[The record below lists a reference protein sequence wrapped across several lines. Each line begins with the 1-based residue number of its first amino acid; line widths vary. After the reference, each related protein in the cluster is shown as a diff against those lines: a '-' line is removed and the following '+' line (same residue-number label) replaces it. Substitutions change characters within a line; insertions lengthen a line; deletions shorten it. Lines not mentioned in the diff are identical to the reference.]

1 MPVSLTKSLTKI
13 LAWYRRVIPGLALI
27 YLTMVMG
34 ALVAAGMTTFRWM
47 KLPFLGMLIEPTG
60 YVSNVGPAQEGT
72 WVGKRQGLTFPDRL
86 IRIEH
91 QDLTSATQLNRIL
104 RDLRPGYWVTLVVQR
119 ADGHPEVV
127 LLPLQRFPTADRWM
141 YFFLPAVV
149 GLAYLGAGLWVYFV
163 RQWDAAGRLFVISAA
178 SVAFV
183 LVGLLD
189 ALGIHYWTSLWSLA
203 LGITGGS
210 LLAFT
215 LHFPQRTSLLQ
226 RWPWLH
232 GLPMA
237 VGTALGLWGALSVHW
252 WDRPQ
257 AYVWAWR
264 AEFAFLGLG
273 ILAFLGGNLLQRFRA
288 RSPLAREQA
297 GLVLLSA
304 VISFGPLLGWI
315 GSAVLGWAHPF
326 SPWLVLPLMLFP
338 LGVAYTLLR
347 YRAINVDHL
356 LEQGAIYAIL
366 AAFVSLSYALIAAG
380 LSEFLGLRWEVS
392 RPWLIGLLS
401 FFVALGLEPA
411 RRWVQHLADRV
422 FAHRRRQYRARLS
435 SFGQELIRAVNE
447 AAIWSLLR
455 DYISADLAAQPVHLF
470 VQDPLSGDYRSAQDL
485 EGNTTSDVR
494 FAPQSG
500 FIRFLAQ
507 VKRAY
512 YFGAEDHIPEAWRA
526 DLPRVALLQA
536 VLFVP
541 LPGQEG
547 QLIGFLALG
556 PRRDALFLAADVDY
570 LEGLARQTALALERA
585 RTATLLA
592 RRVDQLNTLTRVAQ
606 GVNATPALDDLLE
619 LIVAQTQHLVP
630 FTWIQIVL
638 WDPQREHYIHAIVV
652 RKGERVPE
660 QEQRPLTE
668 GQGLIW
674 WVLREQRT
682 QRTEDYEHACRVLGV
697 TPEESGILAWMGVP
711 LISKDGVIGA
721 IAVGHHAFDVRYTE
735 EHAELLQAMADLAAG
750 AIVKAHLLRQSDQ
763 RARQLALL
771 NEMGRTITGTLD
783 LNTLQERLLESAR
796 RLLNCATARLWL
808 QDPASGAWEVVAP
821 RDAEPLFRDDSVE
834 QTWILHA
841 VEQQRPLRWP
851 PQKAETVEQI
861 GSEPPLAQAR
871 TVLAVPLLTQDRA
884 IGVLVVADKLDGSR
898 FTEDEGQL
906 LLALAGQA
914 AVAIENARLY
924 AQTDQA
930 LAARV
935 EELSAMELIDRELN
949 ASLDLTQ
956 AMRITLEW
964 ALRRTSSHAGLIGLV
979 REEERIVQIIAEKGF
994 GAVVDPYRHAGLPL
1008 AWPGLQQALLS
1019 ASIQRLSDLEGPRD
1033 FALLPQS
1040 RAQLV
1045 VPILREGGMIG
1056 LLLLESPDPRAYLAD
1071 EVEFLAR
1078 LVEHAAIA
1086 MANAQLYEAVQEA
1099 NRAKSEFVSFV
1110 AHELKTPMTAIRG
1123 YADLLRSGVVG
1134 PLNDNQRNFL
1144 DVIRANVERM
1154 AALVSDLADISRIE
1168 AGQLRLNFQRV
1179 AVPKAVEEV
1188 VRSLGPQIEAKGQRL
1203 ILEVPEDLPEVWAD
1217 PIRLVQILTN
1227 LISNAHKY
1235 TPEGG
1240 TIRIKAALSANEWD
1254 PDGPPQVIHIAVED
1268 TGLGIHP
1275 DEQPRIFQRFF
1286 RSESDRDAKEQP
1298 GTGLGLYITKNL
1310 VEMQGGKIWFESVYR
1325 QGTTFHFTVPVAT
1338 ADQMAPQDGEAQ
1350 PEVREG

>member
-1 MPVSLTKSLTKI
+1 MPWSLSKALRNTLI
-13 LAWYRRVIPGLALI
+13 WYRRVLPGLALI
-27 YLTMVMG
+27 YLIMAIG
-34 ALVAAGMTTFRWM
+34 ALVATGVTTWQWM
-47 KLPFLGMLIEPTG
+47 NQPFLGVLIEPTG
-60 YVSNVGPAQEGT
+60 YVSSVGPAQKEA
-72 WVGKRQGLTFPDRL
+72 WVGKRLGLTFPDRL
-86 IRIEH
+86 KRLEH
-91 QDLTSATQLNRIL
+91 QDLTSITQLNRIL
-104 RDLRPGYWVTLVVQR
+104 RRLQPGDWVTLVVQR
-119 ADGHPEVV
+119 ADGSTEVV
-127 LLPLQRFPTADRWM
+127 LLPLQRFPMADRWM
-141 YFFLPAVV
+141 YFFLPALV
-149 GLAYLGAGLWVYFV
+149 GLVYLGSGLWVYFV
-163 RQWDAAGRLFVISAA
+163 RQWDAAGRLFVIATASA
-178 SVAFV
+178 AFV

-189 ALGIHYWTSLWSLA
+189 ALGAHYWTSLWSLA

-210 LLAFT
+210 LLAFA
-215 LHFPQRTSLLQ
+215 LHFPQRSPWLQ
-226 RWPWLH
+226 RWPWLQ
-232 GLPMA
+232 GIPMA
-237 VGTALGLWGALSVHW
+237 VGSGLGLWGALSVRW
-252 WDRPQ
+252 WHRPW

-264 AEFAFLGLG
+264 AEFAFLGLS
-273 ILAFLGGNLLQRFRA
+273 IVAFLVGNLVQRLRA
-288 RSPLAREQA
+288 KSPLAREQA
-297 GLVLLSA
+297 GLVLASA
-304 VISFGPLLGWI
+304 ALSFGPLLGWMV
-315 GSAVLGWAHPF
+315 AALLGWPHPF
-326 SPWLVLPLMLFP
+326 SPWLVLPLMFFP

-347 YRAINVDHL
+347 YRTINVDHL

-380 LSEFLGLRWEVS
+380 LSEFLGLRWKVN

-401 FFVALGLEPA
+401 FLVALGLEPA
-411 RRWVQHLADRV
+411 RRWVQDLADQV
-422 FAHRRRQYRARLS
+422 FAHRRRQYRLRLS

-455 DYISADLAAQPVHLF
+455 DYIATDLAARPIHLF

-507 VKRAY
+507 VKHAY
-512 YFGAEDHIPEAWRA
+512 YFGAEEQIPEAWRA
-526 DLPRVALLQA
+526 DLARVALLQA

-547 QLIGFLALG
+547 QLLGFLALG

-570 LEGLARQTALALERA
+570 LEGLARQAALALERA

-606 GVNATPALDDLLE
+606 GVNATPTLDDLLE
-619 LIVAQTQHLVP
+619 LVVAQTQHLVP
-630 FTWIQIVL
+630 FSWIQITL
-638 WDPQREHYIHAIVV
+638 WDPQREHYSHAIVV

-660 QEQRPLTE
+660 REQRPLRE
-668 GQGLIW
+668 DQGLIW

-682 QRTEDYEHACRVLGV
+682 QRTDDYEQACRVLGV
-697 TPEESGILAWMGVP
+697 TPEERGILAWMGVP
-711 LISKDGVIGA
+711 LVSKEGVIGA

-783 LNTLQERLLESAR
+783 LRTLQERLLESAR
-796 RLLNCATARLWL
+796 RLLNCAAARLWL
-808 QDPASGAWEVVAP
+808 QDPASGSWEVAAQKDP
-821 RDAEPLFRDDSVE
+821 EALFGDDSAE
-834 QTWILHA
+834 QAWVLQA
-841 VEQQRPLRWP
+841 VEQQRPLCWP
-851 PQKAETVEQI
+851 PQRDEAAQKVDS
-861 GSEPPLAQAR
+861 GPPLAQAR

-884 IGVLVVADKLDGSR
+884 IGVLVVADKIDGSR

-964 ALRRTSSHAGLIGLV
+964 ALRRTHSHAGLIGLV

-1019 ASIQRLSDLEGPRD
+1019 ASIQRLSDVEGPGD
-1033 FALLPQS
+1033 FALLSQS

-1045 VPILREGGMIG
+1045 VPILREGRMIG
-1056 LLLLESPDPRAYLAD
+1056 VLLLESPDPGAYRAE

-1086 MANAQLYEAVQEA
+1086 IANAQLYEAVQEA

-1188 VRSLGPQIEAKGQRL
+1188 VRSLGPQIEAKGQHL
-1203 ILEVPEDLPEVWAD
+1203 ILEVPEDLPDVWAD

-1227 LISNAHKY
+1227 LVSNAHKY

-1275 DEQPRIFQRFF
+1275 EEQSRIFQRFF
-1286 RSESDRDAKEQP
+1286 RSENDRDAKEQP

-1310 VEMQGGKIWFESVYR
+1310 VEMQGGKIWFESEYR

-1338 ADQMAPQDGEAQ
+1338 AEQMAPQDDEAQ
-1350 PEVREG
+1350 SEVREG